1 MTKGKSIPLT
11 ARLARWRVWVQG
23 TFLVAWLDPLM
34 LRMHTVCSPVF
45 HCYSCP
51 LALFACPIG
60 VMANFSA
67 LHIFPFVAV
76 GTLVVIG
83 ALFGSFICGWICP
96 FGFLQDLIGKIPT
109 RKFELPGWMGYTRY
123 VVLVACVFAI
133 PYGIPDS
140 LLLWSTDVTVESPTS
155 DATSTLGIGSGEKGD
170 VIVTDVEMDSPAYR
184 LGIRPQD
191 VVVSVDDTGIQDV
204 AGFLDATRGCE
215 RFDMQVER
223 DGERRPV
230 SVKSV
235 GSARAKLERLNE
247 DWMGYGSPLFIC
259 SVCPAGALEAAV
271 PNVVSSAT
279 SDTLRF
285 NVQLPAMPPDPND
298 IAGGELVVTIDGEPQ
313 EPMATAKGQTVVEGL
328 AGEPGTEVEL
338 SFVYL
343 DGAGSALDMPS
354 VVNQE
359 LVDTI
364 PPPDTGEL
372 GIALSGRIA
381 WPSTTK
387 TVILVVFL
395 VAMFFTWRPWCTLF
409 CPLGAIYGILN
420 KVSFF
425 FVRFHPAECNDCDR
439 CRSLCH
445 YHGREERRGGDM
457 RCIRCLDCTRCTA
470 VTLSTSFG
478 RQRKSAEQ
486 PELVSIT
493 QESESE

>member
-1 MTKGKSIPLT
+1 MAPMTKGKSIPLT
-11 ARLARWRVWVQG
+11 ARLARWRVWVQA

-123 VVLVACVFAI
+123 VVLVAFVFVV
-133 PYGIPDS
+133 PYGVPDW
-140 LLLWSTDVTVESPTS
+140 LP
-155 DATSTLGIGSGEKGD
+155 EKLPS
-170 VIVTDVEMDSPAYR
+170 IE
-184 LGIRPQD
+184 
-191 VVVSVDDTGIQDV
+191 
-204 AGFLDATRGCE
+204 
-215 RFDMQVER
+215 
-223 DGERRPV
+223 
-230 SVKSV
+230 
-235 GSARAKLERLNE
+235 AKLQWLNDE
-247 DWMGYGSPLFIC
+247 SGWLGYESPLFIC
-259 SVCPAGALEAAV
+259 SLCPAGALEAAV
-271 PNVVSSAT
+271 PNTVRTA
-279 SDTLRF
+279 
-285 NVQLPAMPPDPND
+285 
-298 IAGGELVVTIDGEPQ
+298 IEGEET
-313 EPMATAKGQTVVEGL
+313 
-328 AGEPGTEVEL
+328 
-338 SFVYL
+338 
-343 DGAGSALDMPS
+343 
-354 VVNQE
+354 
-359 LVDTI
+359 
-364 PPPDTGEL
+364 
-372 GIALSGRIA
+372 A

-486 PELVSIT
+486 PELVNIT
-493 QESESE
+493 QDSEGE

>member
-1 MTKGKSIPLT
+1 MAKGKSIPLT
-11 ARLARWRVWVQG
+11 SRLARWRVWVQA

-34 LRMHTVCSPVF
+34 IRMHTVCSPVF

-67 LHIFPFVAV
+67 LHIFPFLAV
-76 GTLVVIG
+76 GTLVIIG
-83 ALFGSFICGWICP
+83 ALFGSFICGWVCP
-96 FGFLQDLIGKIPT
+96 FGFLQDLIGRIPT

-123 VVLVACVFAI
+123 VVLVVCVLAI
-133 PYGIPDS
+133 PYGIPDW
-140 LLLWSTDVTVESPTS
+140 LLLRSTDVTVESPTS
-155 DATSTLGIGSGEKGD
+155 DVTSRLGIGSGGKG
-170 VIVTDVEMDSPAYR
+170 VIVTGVETDSPAYR

-191 VVVSVDDTGIQDV
+191 VVVSVNDRGIQDV
-204 AGFLDATRGCE
+204 ADFLDATRG
-215 RFDMQVER
+215 RDGFDMQVER
-223 DGERRPV
+223 DGERRSV
-230 SVKSV
+230 SVQSV

-247 DWMGYGSPLFIC
+247 DWLGYGSPLFIC
-259 SVCPAGALEAAV
+259 SICPAGALEAAV

-285 NVQLPAMPPDPND
+285 NVQLPAMPPEPND
-298 IAGGELVVTIDGEPQ
+298 IDGGELVVAIDGEPQ
-313 EPMATAKGQTVVEGL
+313 EPMATEKGQTVVEGF
-328 AGEPGTEVEL
+328 AGAPGTEVEL

-343 DGAGSALDMPS
+343 DSAGNALDMPS
-354 VVNQE
+354 VINQE

-364 PPPDTGEL
+364 SPPDDGKL
-372 GIALSGRIA
+372 GIALGGKIA

-420 KVSFF
+420 WVSFF
-425 FVRFHPAECNDCDR
+425 FVKFHPHECNDCDR
-439 CRSLCH
+439 CRTLCK
-445 YHGREERRGGDM
+445 YHGRGERRGDDM

-470 VTLSTSFG
+470 VTFSTIFK
-478 RQRKSAEQ
+478 RQPKSADEPQ
-486 PELVSIT
+486 LVNI
-493 QESESE
+493 EPADKNE

>member
-1 MTKGKSIPLT
+1 MAPMTKGKSIPLT

-34 LRMHTVCSPVF
+34 LRMHNVCSPVF

-67 LHIFPFVAV
+67 LHIFPFVAI

-83 ALFGSFICGWICP
+83 ALFGSFICGWVCP
-96 FGFLQDLIGKIPT
+96 FGFLQDLIGRIPT
-109 RKFELPGWMGYTRY
+109 RKFELPGWMGYSRY
-123 VVLVACVFAI
+123 VVLVAFVFVV
-133 PYGIPDS
+133 PYGIPDW
-140 LLLWSTDVTVESPTS
+140 LP
-155 DATSTLGIGSGEKGD
+155 EK
-170 VIVTDVEMDSPAYR
+170 VPS
-184 LGIRPQD
+184 
-191 VVVSVDDTGIQDV
+191 
-204 AGFLDATRGCE
+204 
-215 RFDMQVER
+215 MQ
-223 DGERRPV
+223 
-230 SVKSV
+230 
-235 GSARAKLERLNE
+235 AKLEWLNDE
-247 DWMGYGSPLFIC
+247 SGWLGYDSPLFIC

-271 PNVVSSAT
+271 PNVITTARA
-279 SDTLRF
+279 DTVRF
-285 NVQLPAMPPDPND
+285 NVQLPALPPDPND
-298 IAGGELVVTIDGEPQ
+298 VDSGELVLTINGERQ
-313 EPMATAKGQTVVEGL
+313 EPIPTEKEQRVAEGFT
-328 AGEPGTEVEL
+328 GEPGTEIEL

-343 DGAGSALDMPS
+343 DADGNTLESWS
-354 VVNQE
+354 VDNQQ
-359 LVDTI
+359 LADTI
-364 PPPDTGEL
+364 PQPAAGEL

-395 VAMFFTWRPWCTLF
+395 IAMFFTWRPWCTLF

-420 KVSFF
+420 KFSFF

-486 PELVSIT
+486 PEPVNIT
-493 QESESE
+493 QEDEGE